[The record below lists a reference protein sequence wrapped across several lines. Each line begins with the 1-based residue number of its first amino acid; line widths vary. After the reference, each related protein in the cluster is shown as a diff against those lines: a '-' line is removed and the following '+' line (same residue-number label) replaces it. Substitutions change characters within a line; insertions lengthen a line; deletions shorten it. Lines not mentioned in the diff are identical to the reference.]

1 MLNLCQ
7 VVPGDYVGWG
17 AGPRLSA
24 GSRYA
29 KITEC
34 QPQAA
39 LTMRWWAKPM
49 RGEEK
54 Q

>member
-1 MLNLCQ
+1 MINVFQ
-7 VVPGDYVGWG
+7 VAPGDYVGWG
-17 AGPRLSA
+17 AEPRLPA
-24 GSRYA
+24 WFRYA
-29 KITEC
+29 KIMKF

>member
-1 MLNLCQ
+1 MINVFQ
-7 VVPGDYVGWG
+7 VAPGDHVGWG
-17 AGPRLSA
+17 AAPRLSA
-24 GSRYA
+24 WCRYA
-29 KITEC
+29 KITEL

-39 LTMRWWAKPM
+39 LTMRLWAKPM